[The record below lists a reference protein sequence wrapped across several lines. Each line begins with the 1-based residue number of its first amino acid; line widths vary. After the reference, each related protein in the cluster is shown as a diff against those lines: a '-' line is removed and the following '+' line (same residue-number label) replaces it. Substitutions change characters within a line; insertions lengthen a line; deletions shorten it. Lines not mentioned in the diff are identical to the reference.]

1 MGADSTTE
9 CWLFSGLERRPV
21 SVTFDEPRTSSD
33 GGAILLRAAE
43 RRYGL
48 IGAMAGCVEDAREQ
62 SRVKHEIEE
71 LMAQRVY
78 AIACG
83 YPDGNDAARLS
94 EDPVHKLLVG
104 RDPIEGEALASQPT
118 LSRFENSVARGE
130 LYRMGVTLAES
141 VIERHRCRLK
151 GRARLVT
158 IDLDQTE
165 DPTHGQQQLALFNGY
180 YGNWCY
186 LPLMGFISFDQETDQ
201 YLCAAILRPGNAPDK
216 RGAIGTLERLLA
228 RLRAAFPKARLRVR
242 LDAGFASG
250 DVFDFLDEQDVE
262 YVVAMPKNSRLLSR
276 AGALMVE
283 ARRLSE
289 LSGKSEKV
297 FGETLYAARRW
308 SNPRRVI
315 IKAEVT
321 RIGTAD
327 PKDNPRFVV
336 TNLRQ
341 SPRWVYEKIYC
352 QRGEVE
358 NRLKELHHGLE
369 IDRTSCTRFFAN
381 QLRVFL
387 AAAAYVLMQELRLSA
402 AHTALARA
410 QVCTLRDTLLKV
422 AARVSSS
429 VRRIALRL
437 PASFPDRGPW
447 GSVARTLAA
456 VPA

>member
-1 MGADSTTE
+1 
-9 CWLFSGLERRPV
+9 V
-21 SVTFDEPRTSSD
+21 KFDEPQTSSD

-48 IGAMAGCVEDAREQ
+48 LGAMGDCVQDGRDE
-62 SRVKHEIEE
+62 SRIRHEIEE

-104 RDPIEGEALASQPT
+104 RDPITGDALASQPT
-118 LSRFENSVARGE
+118 LSRFENGMSRKE
-130 LYRMGVTLAES
+130 LYRMGAALAES
-141 VIERHRCRLK
+141 VIERHRRRLK
-151 GRARLVT
+151 GGARLVT

-186 LPLMGFISFDQETDQ
+186 LPLMGFISFDHEPDQ

-216 RGAIGTLERLLA
+216 RGAIGVLKRLLA
-228 RLRAAFPKARLRVR
+228 RLRAAFPKARFLVR

-250 DVFDFLDEQDVE
+250 EIFDFLDEQPHVE

-276 AGALMVE
+276 AGALMTD
-283 ARRLSE
+283 ARRFSKA
-289 LSGKSEKV
+289 SGRTEHV
-297 FGETLYAARRW
+297 YGETLYAGRRW
-308 SNPRRVI
+308 KGTRRVI

-336 TNLRQ
+336 TNLRL
-341 SPRWVYEKIYC
+341 SPRWVYEKVYC
-352 QRGEVE
+352 RRGDVE
-358 NRLKELHHGLE
+358 NRIKELHHGLE
-369 IDRTSCTRFFAN
+369 IDRTSCSRFLAN
-381 QLRVFL
+381 QLRVL
-387 AAAAYVLMQELRLSA
+387 LTAAAYVLMQELRLSA
-402 AHTALARA
+402 ARTALARA
-410 QVCTLRDTLLKV
+410 QVCTLRDALLKV
-422 AARVSSS
+422 AARVASS
-429 VRRIALRL
+429 VRRILLRL
-437 PASFPDRGPW
+437 PTSFPYRKPW
-447 GSVARTLAA
+447 GLVARALAA
-456 VPA
+456 APA